1 MLFKFT
7 LNQFNFKYVYLGISI
22 LVFKIYFKSRHAYT
36 PLVVKTGTSELKVI
50 LSYIGGVS
58 QEQVNK

>member
-36 PLVVKTGTSELKVI
+36 PLVVKQEHQNSRSSSATLEVCLK
-50 LSYIGGVS
+50 S
-58 QEQVNK
+58 K

>member
-7 LNQFNFKYVYLGISI
+7 LSQFNFKYVYLGISI

-36 PLVVKTGTSELKVI
+36 PLVVKTGHQNSRSSSATLEVCLK
-50 LSYIGGVS
+50 S
-58 QEQVNK
+58 K

>member
-36 PLVVKTGTSELKVI
+36 PLVVKHQNSRSSSATLGVCLK
-50 LSYIGGVS
+50 S
-58 QEQVNK
+58 K